1 MEVFLE
7 LALAV
12 SLNLYIVDWNTSYP
26 AIKYSNILS
35 VIIFITLILICI
47 FLIIF
52 YAKNLDRL
60 NDTTFKARY
69 GTGVE
74 GTNRKKTFNKRSIPV
89 NLGFFFGRR
98 IAFVASVILLENF
111 LWAQLAIHINISVFM
126 IIFLFTFCPF
136 ESLFAARIAVMDEC
150 TNLVLSYCLICFTD
164 FVPEAEIRSK
174 IGLLYIAV
182 VLVNVLVHLI
192 FLLLDVRSK
201 SKLICKRCFNKL
213 KANRSSTRIRAQ
225 IKKQKNLRAQRQQT
239 GSGISVVYIEIPITP
254 RNYNCP
260 FRRFRNFVAFFEK
273 PLEIIPEENA
283 HIEDLNESFKS

>member
-7 LALAV
+7 VALAV

-69 GTGVE
+69 GAGVE

-98 IAFVASVILLENF
+98 MAFIASVILLEDL

-126 IIFLFTFCPF
+126 IIFLLTYWPF
-136 ESLFAARIAVMDEC
+136 ESFFAVRMAVMDEC
-150 TNLVLSYCLICFTD
+150 TILVLSYFLLCFTD
-164 FVPEAEIRSK
+164 FVPEAETRSE
-174 IGLLYIAV
+174 IGHFYVAV
-182 VLVNVLVHLI
+182 VLVNVLVHFI
-192 FLLLDVRSK
+192 FLLLDIGSK
-201 SKLICKRCFNKL
+201 SKLRCKRCFNKH
-213 KANRSSTRIRAQ
+213 KANRSSKK
-225 IKKQKNLRAQRQQT
+225 IKA
-239 GSGISVVYIEIPITP
+239 
-254 RNYNCP
+254 
-260 FRRFRNFVAFFEK
+260 
-273 PLEIIPEENA
+273 
-283 HIEDLNESFKS
+283 